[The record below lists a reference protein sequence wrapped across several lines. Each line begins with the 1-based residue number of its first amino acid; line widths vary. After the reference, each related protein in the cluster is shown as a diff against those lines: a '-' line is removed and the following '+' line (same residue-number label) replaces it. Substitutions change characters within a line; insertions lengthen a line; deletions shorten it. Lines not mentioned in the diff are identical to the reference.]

1 MRLCS
6 AGCASCKVGFHK
18 DERGVA
24 GTGPR
29 GEAQIA
35 LDLDRGMI
43 VAAFD
48 RLQARDACG
57 ARNLRRMPQQA
68 PANALR
74 LPVAMNR
81 NRHFRG
87 LTSRIRGES
96 RYTDERPILSESQDR
111 LSLLIGPQHGGD
123 LIVSH
128 MLDGRKEAKTQ
139 IRSEEHTS
147 ELQSLMRTSYA
158 VFCLKKK

>member
-74 LPVAMNR
+74 LPVAVNR
-81 NRHFRG
+81 NSPFRG
-87 LTSRIRGES
+87 LTSRIRGE
-96 RYTDERPILSESQDR
+96 
-111 LSLLIGPQHGGD
+111 
-123 LIVSH
+123 
-128 MLDGRKEAKTQ
+128 GRTT
-139 IRSEEHTS
+139 EEQRVRAARR
-147 ELQSLMRTSYA
+147 EK
-158 VFCLKKK
+158 V